1 VLYLTSFLE
10 YVSLYGPRVLSVAV
24 KCICYPSLTIAGLV
38 FIPVLLLVLYDIT
51 LYIAR
56 VVDLYQLSTVL
67 LKAMFNLTTNESGG
81 EKEALKVDNNEDKNN
96 NADAEVDEKL
106 KMEKVTNVRNSRGRI
121 SFRRTMQCCEQV
133 IYENSVTH

>member
-1 VLYLTSFLE
+1 M
-10 YVSLYGPRVLSVAV
+10 
-24 KCICYPSLTIAGLV
+24 
-38 FIPVLLLVLYDIT
+38 LYDIT